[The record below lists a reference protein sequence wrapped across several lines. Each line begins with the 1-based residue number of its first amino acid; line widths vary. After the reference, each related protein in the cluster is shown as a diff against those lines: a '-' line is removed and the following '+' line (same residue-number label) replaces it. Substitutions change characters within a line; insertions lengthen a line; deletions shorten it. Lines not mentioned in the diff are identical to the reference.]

1 MDRGRVISRAALALY
16 VAYWLAVLFGYLRI
30 DSADFS
36 SAVFE
41 LLRAAAVALPALALG
56 FAVGR
61 WRAMLAGLV
70 FVAAVALPERTVTDG
85 NGIDVTLIGTYG
97 VSMKEALALIAVT
110 TPCVIAGVAIRR
122 MQRQRPER
130 SRRAGGSEPREARS
144 AGPAPSP

>member
-1 MDRGRVISRAALALY
+1 MDRGRVISRVALALY

-70 FVAAVALPERTVTDG
+70 FLAAVVLPERTVTDG

-97 VSMKEALALIAVT
+97 VSMKEGLALIAVT

-122 MQRQRPER
+122 MRRERPEP
-130 SRRAGGSEPREARS
+130 SRRAGRAEASTRPRS
-144 AGPAPSP
+144 G